1 MNTRRVYVIAA
12 LCLSVTSLAMIAAI
26 SNYKIVKANSTNTF
40 VEDIRQTSATST
52 QPETGNPSR
61 SLGTEIHPEASEP
74 KPETPK
80 QKTCVFRTV
89 MGEEPVDS
97 NYFHKT
103 TQRVHASMEDA
114 LEWLAKA
121 QLNNGGYGAGS
132 HARQNIMDPH
142 AVKADPATTAMAA
155 MAFLRYDGSLQNG
168 RYSKQIKKAM
178 MYLMEQ
184 VENAEPNSSNITDLT
199 GTQIQTK
206 LGQNID
212 VALTSQFFTNSMDF
226 ISDSQLKAR
235 VKKCNQICVNKI
247 QNAQADNG
255 STKGAGWAGVLQSSF
270 AANALETA
278 QEKGVKVDEKK
289 LDKARDYQKQNFDA
303 DNNNVKTEDGAGVML
318 YSISSSSRAS
328 AKEARVAKEKIQ
340 EAKKAGKI
348 KSTDVSTN
356 NLMDAGLTESEALRY
371 ETAYKVNQAAS
382 KQAQRDD
389 VMTGFGNDGGEEFLS
404 HLQTGEGM
412 IMSKDM
418 QWKKWYDNVSGK
430 LLKAQNNDGSWNG
443 HHCITSPVFCTATC
457 LLILSVN
464 NDVEHLMAIGKE
476 KN

>member
-1 MNTRRVYVIAA
+1 MNTRRVYVLAL
-12 LCLSVTSLAMIAAI
+12 LCLSVTSLALIAAVNKYDIKISRTSDVENRTNNVEPI
-26 SNYKIVKANSTNTF
+26 SNVITKDVPQI
-40 VEDIRQTSATST
+40 Q
-52 QPETGNPSR
+52 SR
-61 SLGTEIHPEASEP
+61 EIAAVGTKP
-74 KPETPK
+74 KER
-80 QKTCVFRTV
+80 TCVFRTV
-89 MGEEPVDS
+89 MGEDPVDS

-114 LEWLAKA
+114 LEWLSNA

-132 HARQNIMDPH
+132 HAKQNIMDPH

-155 MAFLRYDGSLQNG
+155 MAMLRYQGSLQNG
-168 RYSKQIKKAM
+168 KYSNQLSRAM
-178 MYLMEQ
+178 EYLLEQ
-184 VENAEPNSSNITDLT
+184 TENAEPNALNITEQT

-212 VALTSQFFTNSMDF
+212 VALTSQFFTNVIDYVNDQQMKSR
-226 ISDSQLKAR
+226 IR
-235 VKKCNQICVNKI
+235 KCNQICVNKI
-247 QNAQADNG
+247 QMAQADNG
-255 STKGAGWAGVLQSSF
+255 STRGAGWAGVLQSSF

-278 QEKGVKVDEKK
+278 QEKGMKVDEKK
-289 LDKARDYQKQNFDA
+289 LDKARAYQKQNFDA

-318 YSISSSSRAS
+318 YSISSSSRSS

-340 EAKKAGKI
+340 KAKDEGKI
-348 KSTDVSTN
+348 KTTEVNAS
-356 NLMDAGLTESEALRY
+356 NLQDAGFTESEALRY
-371 ETAYKVNQAAS
+371 ETAYKVNRAAS
-382 KQAQRDD
+382 RQAQRED
-389 VMTGFGNDGGEEFLS
+389 VMAGFGNNGGEEFLS

-412 IMSKDM
+412 IMGKDM

-464 NDVEHLMAIGKE
+464 NDVEHLMAMGK
-476 KN
+476 N